1 MTEKTM
7 GRAVPLW
14 AIALFGG
21 ALVAT
26 AVLVFFGGA
35 AQAQTA
41 QGVDL
46 VVDKTIQP
54 RSVQVGERQTFT
66 ITVTNEGTRRARAV
80 RMTDPLPTAV
90 RFLRASTSRQVPGS
104 CGIDEQRTVVCRL
117 GALRPDR
124 TVTVRIFVRTREAG
138 RYTNRASVSYRN
150 SDALELDFSDN
161 RDGAGARVTR
171 G

>member
-26 AVLVFFGGA
+26 AVLVFLGGA

-46 VVDKTIQP
+46 VVDKTIRP

-80 RMTDPLPTAV
+80 RMRDPLPRAV
-90 RFLRASTSRQVPGS
+90 KFLRASTSRQVPGS
-104 CGIDEQRTVVCRL
+104 CGIDEFRTVVCRL
-117 GALRPDR
+117 GALGPDR
-124 TVTVRIFVRTREAG
+124 TVTVKIFVRTRDTG
-138 RYTNRASVSYRN
+138 RYTNRAYVSYRN

-161 RDGAGARVTR
+161 RDGARARVTR

>member
-1 MTEKTM
+1 M
-7 GRAVPLW
+7 
-14 AIALFGG
+14 
-21 ALVAT
+21 AT
-26 AVLVFFGGA
+26 AVLVFWGGA
-35 AQAQTA
+35 SQAQTA
-41 QGVDL
+41 RGVDL

-90 RFLRASTSRQVPGS
+90 RFIRASTSRQVPGS

-161 RDGAGARVTR
+161 RDGARARVTPS
-171 G
+171 